1 MPDQILAGRYRL
13 VRQLGEGGM
22 GEVWEA
28 RDEVLGRL
36 VAVKVISMLAGGGSR
51 GGEARARFLREAR
64 ITAALQ
70 HLNIVT
76 IHDLGETESDDGVA
90 PFLVMELLRG
100 EGLDAV
106 MRRRRISLR
115 DAARWGAEM
124 CDGLAEA
131 HAAGILHR
139 DIKPANVVVTA
150 SGTVKILDFGIAR
163 AADPSVGDRRLTQ
176 TGFIVGTPQYMAPE
190 QARGHAEQSSDL
202 YALGCVLFEMITG
215 RLPFR
220 TPDTMSCLAAHLT
233 QEPPAPSS
241 IAEGIPPIWDEVVL
255 TLLEKDPGR
264 RYASA
269 ADLSRALRPLAHGS
283 GPTPTVVDPT
293 GQPGRGDARTRTA
306 PESPPPPP
314 MTTRRLTGPHRE
326 PSGEFTPS
334 HRMTMTVDQ
343 PVVSVAF
350 CPGRDWIVLGLHGGA
365 VVVADLRGRERY
377 RLDHRSGW
385 TEIAMA
391 NVGVH
396 PDGTRLATAR
406 KRDKSLRIWDVATG
420 NELQRFPIDASTYA
434 TVFSPDGHRIAT
446 AGGGWARL
454 WDAHTGQLLAR
465 TRGRSRNPTG
475 VAFSPDSRR
484 LAVSGRGTVSI
495 TDAADGEGL
504 LDISLDNARAAEGN
518 VSFSP
523 DGRRLAIPVLMG
535 SPPKL
540 GLHIVDSF
548 SGSKLVEIPSDI
560 PQPLLS
566 TSVAFGPR
574 GDMVAATPNS
584 EALVWDA
591 VAGKLLL
598 RVTRPKTV
606 YNAAFS
612 PDGTMVA
619 TSSMDKTVQIWNL

>member
-1 MPDQILAGRYRL
+1 
-13 VRQLGEGGM
+13 M
-22 GEVWEA
+22 GQVWEA

-220 TPDTMSCLAAHLT
+220 APDTMSHLAAHLT

-241 IAEGIPPIWDEVVL
+241 VAEGIPPIWDEVVL

-264 RYASA
+264 MVRVG
-269 ADLSRALRPLAHGS
+269 RRPLPGAAAARSRVRSHTDGDEPHR
-283 GPTPTVVDPT
+283 GA
-293 GQPGRGDARTRTA
+293 GPGRRPDTYRARVSTPATDDHAR
-306 PESPPPPP
+306 PDRPSP
-314 MTTRRLTGPHRE
+314 
-326 PSGEFTPS
+326 
-334 HRMTMTVDQ
+334 
-343 PVVSVAF
+343 
-350 CPGRDWIVLGLHGGA
+350 
-365 VVVADLRGRERY
+365 
-377 RLDHRSGW
+377 
-385 TEIAMA
+385 
-391 NVGVH
+391 
-396 PDGTRLATAR
+396 
-406 KRDKSLRIWDVATG
+406 
-420 NELQRFPIDASTYA
+420 
-434 TVFSPDGHRIAT
+434 
-446 AGGGWARL
+446 
-454 WDAHTGQLLAR
+454 
-465 TRGRSRNPTG
+465 
-475 VAFSPDSRR
+475 
-484 LAVSGRGTVSI
+484 
-495 TDAADGEGL
+495 
-504 LDISLDNARAAEGN
+504 
-518 VSFSP
+518 
-523 DGRRLAIPVLMG
+523 
-535 SPPKL
+535 
-540 GLHIVDSF
+540 
-548 SGSKLVEIPSDI
+548 
-560 PQPLLS
+560 
-566 TSVAFGPR
+566 
-574 GDMVAATPNS
+574 
-584 EALVWDA
+584 
-591 VAGKLLL
+591 
-598 RVTRPKTV
+598 
-606 YNAAFS
+606 
-612 PDGTMVA
+612 
-619 TSSMDKTVQIWNL
+619 